1 MDSEFAGQV
10 YSSDMDWIESM
21 YQRFMNHE
29 TLDPSW
35 KYFFEGYQLGQA
47 ESLSEVTAKISENE
61 NILMFQEQKS
71 QFLCTI
77 YRYYGY
83 LQSQIST
90 LSPTTDSPLIREK
103 ISKID
108 LNEQVPS
115 LGLLP
120 NPQVS
125 VGELIQAL
133 KKCYCGSLTVETLT
147 CTPDLQEFVWNLM
160 EKPKVERSSQQ
171 LLRYYK
177 DLCKATFFEEFLQV
191 KFTGQKRFSLEG
203 GETLVPMLE
212 HLVNY
217 GSGLGISNYVLGMA
231 HRGRLNVLTNVL
243 AKPYRYLFMEFED
256 EPATRGLESVG
267 DVKYHKGYVLKSHRE
282 NGETTTF
289 VMLPNASHL
298 ESVDPIVEG
307 VVAALQHQ
315 GEPGREQSSLAILVH
330 GDAAFSGQGVVY
342 ETLQL
347 SRVPG
352 YSTEGTLHIVVNNYI
367 GFTAVPRESRST
379 PYCTDIAKMLGV
391 PVFRVNGEDVIACI
405 EAIEY
410 ALQVRERFSCDVIID
425 LCCYRKYGHNESDDP
440 AVTAPLLYDQIK
452 QKKSIRELF
461 RKHLLERDTA
471 DISEETLVPIEKEIE
486 NRLNSEFQV
495 LKDKEPEPF
504 PKKEC
509 RHCDRLNN
517 GELILHDID
526 VSLNRDTV
534 FHISSRLCGLPDNFN
549 PHAKVKALLEK
560 RIKMTEGLIGY
571 DWAMA
576 EELAFASLLI
586 EGYNLRLSG
595 QDSIRGTFSQRH
607 LLWSDIVTGDTYSPL
622 YHLSVDQGAVEMY
635 NSPLSEYAILG
646 FEYGYAQQAL
656 NTLVLWEAQFGDFAN
671 GAQIIFDQYISS
683 GIQKWD
689 LHSDVV
695 LLLPHGYEGQGP
707 EHSSSRIERYLQL
720 AANWNFQVVL
730 PSTPVQYFRI
740 LREHTKRDLS
750 LPLVIFTPKLL
761 LRHHQCVSSI
771 EEFSEP
777 GGFRPILEDAHPNY
791 NATILVLCS
800 GKIYYDYLEM
810 LPKERDKDFSCLR
823 IESLYPLA
831 LEELV
836 ELIDKYSRIKH
847 FVWLQ
852 EEPKNMGAYDYIFM
866 ALQDI
871 LSQKLTYI
879 GRPRSSST
887 ASGSA
892 KLSRRELV
900 TCMETLFSLR

>member
-47 ESLSEVTAKISENE
+47 ESSSEAITKLSGNE
-61 NILMFQEQKS
+61 SIAMLQEQKS
-71 QFLCTI
+71 QFLCRM

-83 LQSQIST
+83 LQSQISP

-103 ISKID
+103 IAKIGLD
-108 LNEQVPS
+108 EQVPS
-115 LGLLP
+115 SGLFP
-120 NPQVS
+120 KAQVS
-125 VGELIQAL
+125 VRELIQAL
-133 KKCYCGSLTVETLT
+133 KKCYCGNLTVETLT
-147 CTPDLQEFVWNLM
+147 CIPELQEFVWNLM
-160 EKPKVERSSQQ
+160 EKPKVERSAQQ
-171 LLRYYK
+171 LLRSYK
-177 DLCKATFFEEFLQV
+177 DLCKATFFEEFLQI

-212 HLVNY
+212 HLAHY
-217 GSGLGISNYVLGMA
+217 GSALGISNYVLGMA

-243 AKPYRYLFMEFED
+243 GKPYRYVFMEFED
-256 EPATRGLESVG
+256 DPAARGLESVG

-282 NGETTTF
+282 HSETTF

-298 ESVDPIVEG
+298 ESVDPVVEG

-315 GEPGREQSSLAILVH
+315 GAAGKEQSSLAILVH

-347 SRVPG
+347 SRIPG

-379 PYCTDIAKMLGV
+379 PYCTDIAKMLGI
-391 PVFRVNGEDVIACI
+391 PVFRVNSEDVLACI

-440 AVTAPLLYDQIK
+440 SVTAPLLYDQIK
-452 QKKSIRELF
+452 KKKSIRELF
-461 RKHLLERDTA
+461 RQSLLEGHSA
-471 DISEETLVPIEKEIE
+471 DISEETLASIEKEVQGS
-486 NRLNSEFQV
+486 LNNEFQI
-495 LKDKEPEPF
+495 LKEKEPEPF
-504 PKKEC
+504 PKKDC

-517 GELILHDID
+517 GELILHDFD
-526 VSLNRDTV
+526 VSLDRDTV
-534 FHISSRLCGLPDNFN
+534 FHMSSRLCSLPENFN
-549 PHAKVKALLEK
+549 PHPKIKTLLEK
-560 RIKMTEGLIGY
+560 RIKMAQGLIGY

-586 EGYNLRLSG
+586 ERYNLRLSG

-607 LLWSDIVTGDTYSPL
+607 LVWSDTVTGDTYSPL
-622 YHLSVDQGAVEMY
+622 HHLSVEQGAVEMY
-635 NSPLSEYAILG
+635 NSPLSEYAVLG

-656 NTLVLWEAQFGDFAN
+656 KTLVLWEAQFGDFAN

-761 LRHHQCVSSI
+761 LRHPQCVSSL

-777 GGFRPILEDAHPNY
+777 GGFRAILEDADPNY
-791 NATILVLCS
+791 DATVLVLCS

-810 LPKERDKDFSCLR
+810 LPKEHRDNFSCLR

-831 LEELV
+831 LEDLV
-836 ELIDKYSRIKH
+836 KFIDKYSHLKH

-852 EEPKNMGAYDYIFM
+852 EEPKNMGAYDYMFM

-871 LSQKLTYI
+871 LPEKLIYI

-892 KLSRRELV
+892 KLSRQELV

>member
-1 MDSEFAGQV
+1 MDSEFVGQV

-47 ESLSEVTAKISENE
+47 ASPSEASTKISGNE
-61 NILMFQEQKS
+61 TIAMLQEQKS

-90 LSPTTDSPLIREK
+90 LAPTTDSRFIQEK
-103 ISKID
+103 IAKID
-108 LNEQVPS
+108 LDEQVPS
-115 LGLLP
+115 AGLLP
-120 NPQVS
+120 KAQVS
-125 VGELIQAL
+125 VRELIEAL
-133 KKCYCGSLTVETLT
+133 KKCYCGSLTLETLT
-147 CTPDLQEFVWNLM
+147 CTPELQEFVWNLM
-160 EKPKVERSSQQ
+160 EKRQVERFAEQ
-171 LLRYYK
+171 LLRSYK
-177 DLCKATFFEEFLQV
+177 DLCKATFFEEFLQI

-212 HLVNY
+212 HLVHY
-217 GSGLGISNYVLGMA
+217 GSALGISNYVLGMA

-243 AKPYRYLFMEFED
+243 GKPYRYVFMEFED
-256 EPATRGLESVG
+256 DPAARGLESVG
-267 DVKYHKGYVLKSHRE
+267 DVKYHKGYVLKSHQKDRE
-282 NGETTTF
+282 TTF

-315 GEPGREQSSLAILVH
+315 GHAGKEQSSLAILVH

-379 PYCTDIAKMLGV
+379 PYCTDIAKMLGI
-391 PVFRVNGEDVIACI
+391 PVFRVNSEDVVACI

-440 AVTAPLLYDQIK
+440 SVTAPLLYDQIK
-452 QKKSIRELF
+452 RKKSIRELF
-461 RKHLLERDTA
+461 RQYLLEGQFA
-471 DISEETLVPIEKEIE
+471 DISEETLASIEKEIQE
-486 NRLNSEFQV
+486 SLNREFQV
-495 LKDKEPEPF
+495 LKGTDPEPF

-509 RHCDRLNN
+509 HHCDRLNN
-517 GELILHDID
+517 GELILHDCD
-526 VSLNRDTV
+526 VSLDRETL
-534 FHISSRLCGLPDNFN
+534 FHMSSRLCGFPDNFH
-549 PHAKVKALLEK
+549 PHPKIKTLLEK
-560 RIKMTEGLIGY
+560 RMKMAEGGVGY

-607 LLWSDIVTGDTYSPL
+607 LVWSDTVTGDTYSPL
-622 YHLSVDQGAVEMY
+622 YHLSAEQGSVEMY

-656 NTLVLWEAQFGDFAN
+656 KTLVLWEAQFGDFAN

-689 LHSDVV
+689 LHSDIV

-740 LREHTKRDLS
+740 LREHAKRDLS

-761 LRHHQCVSSI
+761 LRYPQCVSSI
-771 EEFSEP
+771 EEFTEP
-777 GGFRPILEDAHPNY
+777 GGFRAILEDADPNY
-791 NATILVLCS
+791 DASILVLCS
-800 GKIYYDYLEM
+800 GKIYYDYAEM
-810 LPKERDKDFSCLR
+810 LPQDRRKDFSCLR

-831 LEELV
+831 LEDLV
-836 ELIDKYSRIKH
+836 SLIDKYSHLKH

-852 EEPKNMGAYDYIFM
+852 EESKNMGAYDYMFM

-871 LSQKLTYI
+871 LPEKLLYI

-892 KLSRRELV
+892 KLSRQELV